1 MVLATPV
8 TDQYAD
14 GKAARVWQMYI
25 GGTSTRT
32 QKYKK
37 FLVDILRNH
46 NCKTVFDV
54 ACGTG
59 VDSVMLLE
67 EGFEVQSADISDK
80 MLKQAYQTRWNRRRE
95 DIFDRWVIEEANW
108 LTLEDDM
115 EDSIPEEGYDAI
127 ICMGNSFAHLPD
139 YHGDNRDH
147 IQAFRQFHSLLKP
160 GGILIID
167 HRNYDY
173 ILEYGTAPSH
183 NIYYDSSNIVDLKTS
198 ILYEN
203 GSAAS
208 IQLDYHMDVSSLQK
222 PKKKKNRRKMLALS
236 NGEKSMC
243 NGNGYHHNDD
253 YESGNTLVVP
263 NNRPVHRLRSVS
275 DTALSDSSLEDKM
288 EKFDMIEKT
297 AEEETYSFR
306 LTYYPHRLAKFTKLI
321 KSVFGSASDY
331 TIYADFK
338 PMRSEP
344 NPAFYMHV
352 VQKIQ

>member
-1 MVLATPV
+1 MVLTDPA

-14 GKAARVWQMYI
+14 GRAARVWQMYI

-32 QKYKK
+32 LKYKT
-37 FLVDILRNH
+37 FLTDILRRH

-59 VDSVMLLE
+59 VDSIMLLE

-80 MLKQAYQTRWNRRRE
+80 MLKQAYETRWKRRKD

-115 EDSIPEEGYDAI
+115 DDSVPEDGYDAI

-147 IQAFRQFHSLLKP
+147 VTAIKQFYNLLKP
-160 GGILIID
+160 GGILVID

-173 ILEYGTAPSH
+173 ILDYGKAPSH

-203 GSAAS
+203 GAAAL
-208 IQLDYHMDVSSLQK
+208 IQLDYHMDVSSLKK
-222 PKKKKNRRKMLALS
+222 PTKKKSKKRLHRISEEKYHLNGDSHFHIYGEADEVRTVSNNKQLS
-236 NGEKSMC
+236 RYRAAVS
-243 NGNGYHHNDD
+243 
-253 YESGNTLVVP
+253 ES
-263 NNRPVHRLRSVS
+263 SAEE
-275 DTALSDSSLEDKM
+275 TAL
-288 EKFDMIEKT
+288 EKIHISEKT
-297 AEEETYSFR
+297 TEEENYTFKLS
-306 LTYYPHRLAKFTKLI
+306 YYPHRLANFTKLL
-321 KSVFGSASDY
+321 KSVFGSAANY
-331 TIYADFK
+331 ECLADFK

-344 NPAFYMHV
+344 NPAYYMHII
-352 VQKIQ
+352 QKVK

>member
-1 MVLATPV
+1 MVLTDPG

-14 GKAARVWQMYI
+14 GRAARVWQMYI

-32 QKYKK
+32 LKYKT
-37 FLVDILRNH
+37 FLTDILRRH

-80 MLKQAYQTRWNRRRE
+80 MLKQAYETRWKRRKE

-115 EDSIPEEGYDAI
+115 DDSVPEEGYDAI

-147 IQAFRQFHSLLKP
+147 VTAIKQFYNLLKP
-160 GGILIID
+160 GGVLVID

-173 ILEYGTAPSH
+173 ILDYGKAPSH

-203 GSAAS
+203 GSAAL
-208 IQLDYHMDVSSLQK
+208 IQLDYHMDVTSLKRQ
-222 PKKKKNRRKMLALS
+222 KKKSKRRLKKISEGKYYL
-236 NGEKSMC
+236 NGDSHLHI
-243 NGNGYHHNDD
+243 YNDD
-253 YESGNTLVVP
+253 EEVRTVSNNKQVSRYRTAVSESSAEENG
-263 NNRPVHRLRSVS
+263 
-275 DTALSDSSLEDKM
+275 LEK
-288 EKFDMIEKT
+288 IHISEKT
-297 AEEETYSFR
+297 TEEENYTFKLS
-306 LTYYPHRLAKFTKLI
+306 YYPHKLANFMKLL
-321 KSVFGSASDY
+321 KSVFGSASNY
-331 TIYADFK
+331 EALADFK

-344 NPAFYMHV
+344 NPAYYMHII
-352 VQKIQ
+352 QKVK

>member
-1 MVLATPV
+1 MVLTDPG

-14 GKAARVWQMYI
+14 GRAARVWQMYI

-32 QKYKK
+32 LKYKT
-37 FLVDILRNH
+37 FLTDILRRH

-80 MLKQAYQTRWNRRRE
+80 MLKQAYETRWKRRKE

-115 EDSIPEEGYDAI
+115 DDSVPEEGYDAI

-147 IQAFRQFHSLLKP
+147 VTAIKQFYNLLKP
-160 GGILIID
+160 GGVLVID

-173 ILEYGTAPSH
+173 ILDYGKAPSH

-203 GSAAS
+203 GSAAL
-208 IQLDYHMDVSSLQK
+208 IQLDYHMDVTSLKRQ
-222 PKKKKNRRKMLALS
+222 KKKSKRRLKKISEGKYYLNGDSHFHIYDDDEEVRTVS
-236 NGEKSMC
+236 NNKQVSRYRTAVSESSAEENGLEKIHIS
-243 NGNGYHHNDD
+243 
-253 YESGNTLVVP
+253 
-263 NNRPVHRLRSVS
+263 
-275 DTALSDSSLEDKM
+275 
-288 EKFDMIEKT
+288 EKT
-297 AEEETYSFR
+297 TEEENYTFKLS
-306 LTYYPHRLAKFTKLI
+306 YYPHKLANFMKLL
-321 KSVFGSASDY
+321 KSVFGSASNY
-331 TIYADFK
+331 EALADFK

-344 NPAFYMHV
+344 NPAYYMHII
-352 VQKIQ
+352 QKVK